1 MYKLFFIAKNN
12 LKKHKGEVAILFALM
27 FLAAMLLFCSITLIL
42 SGDKA
47 VSACKDKY
55 HAADLIVDVPQ
66 MDKEELRKII
76 ESVDATEK
84 CEIVPVAQIAA
95 DYYYGDMDSEDA
107 VSFSYYIFD
116 SSLPTYLNAFPEEFE
131 NLKDDEIVLPY
142 YLSYTNGIGEDY
154 HIIIGGKDYAFKVKG
169 YAENLYFATTMNI
182 SGFYA
187 LVSHD
192 VFEEIC
198 GKVDPVSVQLFASCK
213 TKEGTDI
220 DDYDVAV
227 QRALPSDITPFTVT
241 IDTMDVATTA
251 ITTIASSLI
260 IVFTLLLIVMSVIIM
275 HFSIKNFIE
284 LNIQN
289 IGLLQATGYTAK
301 SLRLA
306 CITEQM
312 IIGVI
317 ATAAGILGGVLCT
330 DPLRYLTGMLS
341 GLSGFDGISV
351 LALVSTIVG
360 IPLMVLV
367 GSFIATRSYK
377 KLTVLESLRSGITS
391 HNFKKNHF
399 PLETNRMPLSLA
411 LACKNNFGALKKSIF
426 VILIIALLTMS
437 TCIGFALFQN
447 WALDNKTLLK
457 LVGYEFSDIE
467 AGTVGDEDFIETVS
481 KDPAVRKVNTLTTF
495 QSVEASYQDKTT
507 SLGIDVYRNVN
518 ALENNYFLEG
528 HLPEKENEIVLTNM
542 ESDILGVTLG
552 DIVNVK
558 SMTGTGTVPYIVSG
572 IDQKMNNT
580 GKKAMMSEAGIKRI
594 NSDYQY
600 MSALIFLNDPSK
612 AKEVKKQLEKDY
624 PNIQFML
631 GEDVIG
637 SSIETVVK
645 AMEGICVIFVI
656 ATCFV
661 VILTQLLLTRAQ
673 VIRERTDLG
682 VSKALG
688 YTSGELIRR
697 TLMTNMPTI
706 TIGII
711 LGILLH
717 IAFSNQLFLTVF
729 SFFGIKQIIFQTDLI
744 WFVITA
750 ALILVCALVTAF
762 LSSRGITKLEPVRIL
777 KEE

>member
-1 MYKLFFIAKNN
+1 MYSLFFIAKNN
-12 LKKHKGEVAILFALM
+12 LKKHKGEVAILFALI
-27 FLAAMLLFCSITLIL
+27 FFAAMLLFCSISLIL

-47 VSACKDKY
+47 VSECKDKY
-55 HAADLIVDVPQ
+55 HTSDLVVVAPQ
-66 MDKEELRKII
+66 MDKEELRKTI

-95 DYYYGDMDSEDA
+95 DYYYGEMDQEDA
-107 VSFSYYIFD
+107 VTFSYYIFD
-116 SSLPTYLNAFPEEFE
+116 SSLPTYLNAFPAEFE

-142 YLSYTNGIGEDY
+142 YLSYTNSIGQDY
-154 HIIIGGKDYAFKVKG
+154 HIVVGGKDYAFKVKG

-182 SGFYA
+182 SGYYG

-198 GKVDPVSVQLFASCK
+198 NSVDPLSVQLFASCNA
-213 TKEGTDI
+213 KEGTST
-220 DDYDVAV
+220 DDYDVAI
-227 QRALPSDITPFTVT
+227 QRALPNDITPFTVT
-241 IDTMDVATTA
+241 VETMEVATTA
-251 ITTIASSLI
+251 IGTIASSLI

-289 IGLLQATGYTAK
+289 IGLLQAAGYTAK

-317 ATAAGILGGVLCT
+317 ATAAGIVAGVLCA
-330 DPLRYLTGMLS
+330 DPLSYLSGMLS
-341 GLSGFDGISV
+341 GLSGFDGVSIT
-351 LALVSTIVG
+351 ALVSTIIG
-360 IPLMVLV
+360 IPLMVLI

-391 HNFKKNHF
+391 HNFKKNHC

-411 LACKNNFGALKKSIF
+411 LACKSNFGALKKSIF

-447 WALDNKTLLK
+447 WALDNKTLMK
-457 LVGYEFSDIE
+457 IVGYEFADIE
-467 AGTVGDEDFIETVS
+467 VGSAGDEDFIDTIC
-481 KDPAVRKVNTLTTF
+481 KDPQVRKVNTLTTL
-495 QSVEASYQDKTT
+495 QSVEVSYHDKTT
-507 SLGIDVYRNVN
+507 TLGIDVYRNVTI
-518 ALENNYFLEG
+518 LEYNYFLEG
-528 HLPEKENEIVLTNM
+528 HLPEKENEIVLTNV
-542 ESDILGVTLG
+542 EASILGVTIG

-558 SMTGTGTVPYIVSG
+558 SMTGTGTVPYTVSG

-600 MSALIFLNDPSK
+600 MSALVFLNDPSK
-612 AKEVKKQLEKDY
+612 AKDLKKQWAEEY
-624 PNIQFML
+624 PNFQFVL
-631 GEDVIG
+631 GEDVVG
-637 SSIETVVK
+637 SSIDTVIK

-688 YTSGELIRR
+688 YTSSELIRR

-706 TIGII
+706 TIGIA

-717 IAFSNQLFLTVF
+717 ILFSNQLFLTVF
-729 SFFGIKQIIFQTDLI
+729 SFFGIKQIIFSTDVI

>member
-1 MYKLFFIAKNN
+1 MYSLFFIAKNN
-12 LKKHKGEVAILFALM
+12 LKKHKGEVAILFALI
-27 FLAAMLLFCSITLIL
+27 FFAAMLLFCSIALIL

-47 VSACKDKY
+47 VAECTDKY
-55 HAADLIVDVPQ
+55 HAADLVVVSPQ
-66 MDKEELRKII
+66 MDIDEMKKTI

-95 DYYYGDMDSEDA
+95 DYYYGDMGSDDA
-107 VSFSYYIFD
+107 VTFSYYIFD
-116 SSLPTYLNAFPEEFE
+116 SSRPTYLNAFPEEFK
-131 NLKDDEIVLPY
+131 NLKDNEIVLPY
-142 YLSYTNGIGEDY
+142 YLSYTNTIGQDY
-154 HIIIGGKDYAFKVKG
+154 HIVVGGKDYAFKVKG
-169 YAENLYFATTMNI
+169 YVENLYFATTMNI
-182 SGFYA
+182 SGFYG

-198 GKVDPVSVQLFASCK
+198 ASVDPLSVQLFASCNA
-213 TKEGTDI
+213 KEGTDI
-220 DDYDVAV
+220 DEYDVAV
-227 QRALPSDITPFTVT
+227 QRSLPSELALLTIT
-241 IDTMDVATTA
+241 IETMGVATTA
-251 ITTIASSLI
+251 ITKIASSLI

-289 IGLLQATGYTAK
+289 IGLLQATGYSAK

-317 ATAAGILGGVLCT
+317 ATVAGIGAGMLCASPLGFLSGM
-330 DPLRYLTGMLS
+330 LTGLS
-341 GLSGFDGISV
+341 YFETVNIPA
-351 LALVSTIVG
+351 LASTIVV
-360 IPLMVLV
+360 IPLMVLI
-367 GSFIATRSYK
+367 GSLIATRSYK

-391 HNFKKNHF
+391 HNFKKNHC

-426 VILIIALLTMS
+426 ITLIVALLTAS

-457 LVGYEFSDIE
+457 IVGYEFSDIE
-467 AGTVGDEDFIETVS
+467 VGSAGDEEFYETIS
-481 KDPAVRKVNTLTTF
+481 KNPEVRKVNALTTF
-495 QSVEASYQDKTT
+495 QSVEVSYQENTT
-507 SLGIDVYRNVN
+507 SLGIDVYRNVT

-528 HLPEKENEIVLTNM
+528 HLPEKEDEIVLTNV
-542 ESDILGVTLG
+542 EAGILGVSVG

-594 NSDYQY
+594 NEDYQY
-600 MSALIFLNDPSK
+600 LSALVFLKDPSK
-612 AKEVKKQLEKDY
+612 AKELKKQWAEEY
-624 PNIQFML
+624 PNFQFVL
-631 GEDVIG
+631 GADVIS
-637 SSIETVVK
+637 SSIDTVTK
-645 AMEGICVIFVI
+645 AMEGICVIFVV

-711 LGILLH
+711 LGIILH
-717 IAFSNQLFLTVF
+717 IAFSNQMFLTVF
-729 SFFGIKQIIFQTDLI
+729 SFFGIKQLVLSTDVI

-750 ALILVCALVTAF
+750 AIILVCALVTAF

>member
-12 LKKHKGEVAILFALM
+12 LKKHKGEVAILFALI
-27 FLAAMLLFCSITLIL
+27 FFAAMLLFCSITLIL

-47 VSACKDKY
+47 VAACKDKY
-55 HAADLIVDVPQ
+55 HASDLVVVAPQ
-66 MDKEELRKII
+66 MDKEALRKTI
-76 ESVDATEK
+76 ESVDATERY
-84 CEIVPVAQIAA
+84 EIVPVAQIAA
-95 DYYYGDMDSEDA
+95 DYYYGDMDQEDA
-107 VSFSYYIFD
+107 VTFSYYLFD
-116 SSLPTYLNAFPEEFE
+116 SSLPTYLNAFPAEFE

-142 YLSYTNGIGEDY
+142 YLSYTNSIGQDY
-154 HIIIGGKDYAFKVKG
+154 HIVVGGKDYAFKVKG

-182 SGFYA
+182 SGFYG
-187 LVSHD
+187 LVSHN

-198 GKVDPVSVQLFASCK
+198 NSVDPLSVQLFASCNA
-213 TKEGTDI
+213 KEGIST
-220 DDYDVAV
+220 DDYDVAI
-227 QRALPSDITPFTVT
+227 QRALPNDITPFTVT
-241 IDTMDVATTA
+241 IETMKVATTA
-251 ITTIASSLI
+251 IATIASSLI

-289 IGLLQATGYTAK
+289 IGLLQASGYTAR

-312 IIGVI
+312 IIGII
-317 ATAAGILGGVLCT
+317 ATVAGIGAGLLCAG
-330 DPLRYLTGMLS
+330 PLKYLSGMLS
-341 GLSGFDGISV
+341 GLSGFDAVSIP
-351 LALVSTIVG
+351 ALVSTIVM
-360 IPLMVLV
+360 IPLMVLI
-367 GSFIATRSYK
+367 GSVIATRSYK
-377 KLTVLESLRSGITS
+377 KLTVLESLRRGITS

-399 PLETNRMPLSLA
+399 PLETNRMPLDLA
-411 LACKNNFGALKKSIF
+411 IALKNNFGTLKKSIF
-426 VILIIALLTMS
+426 IVLIVSLLTLS
-437 TCIGFALFQN
+437 TCIGFALLQN

-457 LVGYEFSDIE
+457 IVGYEFADIE
-467 AGTVGDEDFIETVS
+467 VGSAGDEDFIKDMQS
-481 KDPAVRKVNTLTTF
+481 KPEIKKVNTNTTF
-495 QSVEASYQDKTT
+495 QSVEVSYQGNTT
-507 SLGIDVYRNVN
+507 SLGVDVYRNVN
-518 ALENNYFLEG
+518 ELENNYLLEG
-528 HLPEKENEIVLTNM
+528 HLPSKENEIALTNV
-542 ESDILGVTLG
+542 EADILNVTVG

-558 SMTGTGTVPYIVSG
+558 SMTGTGTVPYTVSG

-600 MSALIFLNDPSK
+600 LSSLIYLKDPSK
-612 AKEVKKQLEKDY
+612 AKELKKQWEKDY
-624 PNIQFML
+624 PNYQFML

-637 SSIETVVK
+637 SSISTIAQ

-706 TIGII
+706 ALGII
-711 LGILLH
+711 LGIILH

-729 SFFGIKQIIFQTDLI
+729 SLFGIKQIVFSTDVI

-762 LSSRGITKLEPVRIL
+762 LSGSGITKLEPVRIL